1 MTLISPVSLVIV
13 PAILTPTLA
22 PLLSPPLPISVISP
36 PFVVLIEPPVSEIP
50 SQAPVVPWLA
60 AVTWIE
66 VAVPEEEEKSP
77 DSEKPT
83 PEGPVPSML
92 VVAKISP
99 IVEKSPLTSIPL
111 PPVAPPM
118 QEEKVHNPAVKEAQ
132 VPLISTP

>member
-13 PAILTPTLA
+13 PAILMPTLA

-50 SQAPVVPWLA
+50 SQAPLVPPLV
-60 AVTWIE
+60 AVIWIE
-66 VAVPEEEEKSP
+66 VAVPEEEEKLP

-83 PEGPVPSML
+83 PDGPVPSML
-92 VVAKISP
+92 LVAKISP
-99 IVEKSPLTSIPL
+99 IVEKSPLTSSPA
-111 PPVAPPM
+111 PPVTPPT
-118 QEEKVHNPAVKEAQ
+118 QEENVHNPTVEDKQ